1 MDYMEDFEALL
12 KRYFENMEDKLYN
25 SLIEQVIGD
34 TDSEVGK
41 ATLAVI
47 RAFNRR
53 GVSSRV
59 VFEAV
64 MDAAK
69 ELKKDE

>member
-1 MDYMEDFEALL
+1 MDYMKDFEALM
-12 KRYFENMEDKLYN
+12 KRYFQNMEDKLYN
-25 SLIEQVIGD
+25 GLIENMIGD

-47 RAFNRR
+47 RAFNRH

-64 MDAAK
+64 MDASK
-69 ELKKDE
+69 ELEKDE

>member
-1 MDYMEDFEALL
+1 MDYMKDFEALM
-12 KRYFENMEDKLYN
+12 KRYFQNMEDKQYN
-25 SLIEQVIGD
+25 GLIELMIGD
-34 TDSEVGK
+34 PDSEVGK

-47 RAFNRR
+47 HALNRR
-53 GVSSRV
+53 GVSSRI

>member
-1 MDYMEDFEALL
+1 MDYMKDFEALM
-12 KRYFENMEDKLYN
+12 KQAMQNMEDKLYN
-25 SLIEQVIGD
+25 GLLEQMIGD
-34 TDSEVGK
+34 TDSEAGK

-64 MDAAK
+64 MDASK